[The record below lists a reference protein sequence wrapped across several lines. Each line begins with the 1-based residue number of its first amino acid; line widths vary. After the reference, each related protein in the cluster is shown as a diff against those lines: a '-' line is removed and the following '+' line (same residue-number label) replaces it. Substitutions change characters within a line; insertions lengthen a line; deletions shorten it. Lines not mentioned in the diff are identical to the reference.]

1 MQEHQHPSA
10 PPEPTLEDFQR
21 ARALPPPAFPPGFR
35 RVSVRR
41 RLERQGRREIALT
54 REGAPFPDGAFISPD
69 DPIDRPTTREAY
81 ISPDDPLP
89 VRGARVRET
98 EEFDPDEVVVTGM
111 GDDPHLGPERFSP
124 ADDPDLAA
132 LAGQVQSLAEALQT
146 HGEAGLR
153 EYPGM
158 SRFEAT
164 LRAYCV
170 GYLQALRA
178 DESRN

>member
-1 MQEHQHPSA
+1 MHEQQHPSA

-54 REGAPFPDGAFISPD
+54 RESTPFPEGAFISPD
-69 DPIDRPTTREAY
+69 DPVDRLATREAY

-89 VRGARVRET
+89 ERGARVVEP
-98 EEFDPDEVVVTGM
+98 EEFDPDEVVVTGV
-111 GDDPHLGPERFSP
+111 GDDPHLDPEPLSP
-124 ADDPDLAA
+124 NGDPDLAA
-132 LAGQVQSLAEALQT
+132 LAEQVQSLAEALQT
-146 HGEAGLR
+146 LGEEGMR
-153 EYPGM
+153 EHPGM